1 MHGSLT
7 QAWAL
12 VLCCGFPEF
21 ISAAMSASFSMFLFV
36 IQFANKVF
44 KDPRTDKKSN
54 TIPSQASK
62 PLLPPS

>member
-21 ISAAMSASFSMFLFV
+21 ISAAMSASFSMFLF
-36 IQFANKVF
+36 ANKVF